1 MTAVRNAFRVLCV
14 LWAGSLWAL
23 AAWIVP
29 TLFRMQSD
37 PQLAGLLAGRL
48 FGIET
53 ALGLA
58 VAVIALLLPGRRK
71 FALGY
76 AAAALL
82 AINEWGLKPF
92 MMAAHARGAAAGLSF
107 GAWHGISA
115 VLYVLACLAV
125 VLLVWKEDFRQ

>member
-1 MTAVRNAFRVLCV
+1 VLCV

-23 AAWIVP
+23 AAWVAP
-29 TLFRMQSD
+29 TLFSMQSD
-37 PQLAGLLAGRL
+37 RHLAGLLAGRL

-58 VAVIALLLPGRRK
+58 VAAIALLLPGRRK

-82 AINEWGLKPF
+82 AINEWGLKPL
-92 MMAAHARGAAAGLSF
+92 MTAAHAPKGTAAGLTF

-115 VLYVLACLAV
+115 LLYVLACLAM
-125 VLLVWKEDFRQ
+125 VLLVWKEDFR

>member
-1 MTAVRNAFRVLCV
+1 MLCV

-23 AAWIVP
+23 AAWIAP

-37 PQLAGLLAGRL
+37 PHLAGLLAGRL

-76 AAAALL
+76 VAAALL
-82 AINEWGLKPF
+82 AINEWGLQPF
-92 MMAAHARGAAAGLSF
+92 MMAARARGTAAGLSF